1 MNICVDCDRTIIG
14 EAVTVG
20 AGESMSG
27 ARMDGYAHPPAS
39 TECRP
44 RDRTKAAFRRE
55 LRAEAAARR

>member
-44 RDRTKAAFRRE
+44 RNRAKARFRRE